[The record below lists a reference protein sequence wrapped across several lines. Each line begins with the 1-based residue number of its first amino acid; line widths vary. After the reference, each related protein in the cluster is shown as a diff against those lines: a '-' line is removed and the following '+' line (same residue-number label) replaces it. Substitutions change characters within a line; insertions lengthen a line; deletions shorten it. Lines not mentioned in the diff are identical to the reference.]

1 MKRFRIQLLIALIVL
16 ICGMSLMG
24 IVYLV
29 FHKPEVYIN
38 PGVVVTNPSPVA
50 TPIQPMQTS
59 PASLRMNYPYSYTS
73 SPVPYTMVPQVTM
86 QSSHGLFI
94 TSNAQTQSIGGGGGA
109 NAGYGAAN
117 SSGSPT
123 QRGIIYTTTSVSTSF
138 VAIAANRQMAE
149 PAAQFAPMMAKVA
162 DEPRRA
168 PGPPTPG
175 ELEEHQLPLG
185 APWALAVLAGLYAVV
200 RKRKEDAE

>member
-29 FHKPEVYIN
+29 FNKPEVYIN

-50 TPIQPMQTS
+50 TPIQPMNSGSSMRT
-59 PASLRMNYPYSYTS
+59 NYPYSYS
-73 SPVPYTMVPQVTM
+73 AYPMPFAMVPQAAM
-86 QSSHGLFI
+86 QPSRGLFV
-94 TSNAQTQSIGGGGGA
+94 TSNAQTQSVGGGA
-109 NAGYGAAN
+109 GYGTAT
-117 SSGSPT
+117 SSGSDA
-123 QRGIIYTTTSVSTSF
+123 QRGIIYTTSSVTTIVSL
-138 VAIAANRQMAE
+138 AANRQVAE
-149 PAAQFAPMMAKVA
+149 PAAQFAPEMATLVSA
-162 DEPRRA
+162 PRRA

-175 ELEEHQLPLG
+175 ELDPEHQLPLG
-185 APWALAVLAGLYAVV
+185 APWALAVLAALYAVV

>member
-29 FHKPEVYIN
+29 FNKPEVYIN

-50 TPIQPMQTS
+50 TPIQPRS
-59 PASLRMNYPYSYTS
+59 FGSSLRTNYPYSYTM
-73 SPVPYTMVPQVTM
+73 SPTSYVMAPQATM
-86 QSSHGLFI
+86 QPSRGLFV
-94 TSNAQTQSIGGGGGA
+94 TNNAQTQSVGGGA
-109 NAGYGAAN
+109 GYGVAT
-117 SSGSPT
+117 SSGSET
-123 QRGIIYTTTSVSTSF
+123 QRGIIYTTSTVTSF
-138 VAIAANRQMAE
+138 VALAEKRQVAE
-149 PAAQFAPMMAKVA
+149 PAAQFAPMMAKLA
-162 DEPRRA
+162 DEPHRA

-175 ELEEHQLPLG
+175 ELDPEHQLPLG
-185 APWALAVLAGLYAVV
+185 APWVLAVMAGVYAVV